1 MAKRKITSVARD
13 FKGIWIPSEYWL
25 NADLSITKIVF
36 MAEID
41 SLASPDKPCF
51 ASNSYFADFFGLSSV
66 RVSQIISELVESKLL
81 KRRYE
86 RTETGEITKRFLTI
100 NPEKRVLNSLSTPIK
115 NTKGGIKFPLR
126 GYKENFKEN
135 NTINNTVNINNNNKG
150 TKIHEPVLKNQEH
163 EKNNSVAID
172 QKRTTVQETKKAVQ
186 NQSVSKYEDPITLYR
201 ENSQFMPPDTI
212 SQLLDW
218 ISDFKQLSG
227 DENIAFGIVSVA
239 VHQALDANAL
249 NIGYIR
255 TILLNWRDKKVSTVE
270 MATKAINEHQ
280 QAYKNKAGKS
290 SPKEQTFLQRNSN
303 IDYEKMDAFLYN
315 TEVK

>member
-1 MAKRKITSVARD
+1 MPIKRITAKHNYTMIPNIGLEDTSLSAKS
-13 FKGIWIPSEYWL
+13 KGLLAYMLSKSNDWIFYQRELETHFTDGKASINSAMKELVKHGY
-25 NADLSITKIVF
+25 ITKEKRTRNKLGQLQEPNWVVY
-36 MAEID
+36 D
-41 SLASPDKPCF
+41 YP
-51 ASNSYFADFFGLSSV
+51 
-66 RVSQIISELVESKLL
+66 ISENREQGKSPVNQQSKNENVDITAFPPKPDSPTLGYPTL
-81 KRRYE
+81 ENRQLPITDLTN
-86 RTETGEITKRFLTI
+86 TETKQITDNTNSSYLYSGEL
-100 NPEKRVLNSLSTPIK
+100 LYSGSTE
-115 NTKGGIKFPLR
+115 TA
-126 GYKENFKEN
+126 E
-135 NTINNTVNINNNNKG
+135 NNNK
-150 TKIHEPVLKNQEH
+150 
-163 EKNNSVAID
+163 
-172 QKRTTVQETKKAVQ
+172 